1 MGFAEGSRD
10 VAQSSGPLSD
20 SSIQGIGIH
29 LSAAAGR
36 IDLAA
41 RRSRRFSWYCWGF
54 LFGTYAGLL
63 VFDFVATLFAVVTT
77 TTTSQG
83 VSVTTTYPWWALP
96 VSAAIPV
103 ALLLLAVREVVLGRR
118 ELRMPPTSTGTSELT
133 VGWTETVQQCQR
145 KITHAKS
152 ETEWSFVP
160 LVLGLFSLTEI
171 CVFIFFDVISPTGPT
186 TILIA
191 PVVGLGALALLWPL
205 YRAARKWIGSYQ
217 GLLDRQVGELARLEA
232 EFLWRFAGTPPTA

>member
-1 MGFAEGSRD
+1 MEFAEGRTD
-10 VAQSSGPLSD
+10 VAQTPGPLSD

-29 LSAAAGR
+29 LSTAAGR

-63 VFDFVATLFAVVTT
+63 IFSLLAALFAVTT
-77 TTTSQG
+77 TTTTSNS
-83 VSVTTTYPWWALP
+83 VSVTTTYPWWDLP

-118 ELRMPPTSTGTSELT
+118 EMRMPPTSTGASELT
-133 VGWTETVQQCQR
+133 LGWTETVQQCQR

-160 LVLGLFSLTEI
+160 LVLGLFSLAEI
-171 CVFIFFDVISPTGPT
+171 CVFILSESISPTE
-186 TILIA
+186 TITVLIA
-191 PVVGLGALALLWPL
+191 PVVGLGSLALLWPL

-232 EFLWRFAGTPPTA
+232 EFLWRFAGAPPTA

>member
-1 MGFAEGSRD
+1 MGFAGGSRD
-10 VAQSSGPLSD
+10 VAQSSSPLSD
-20 SSIQGIGIH
+20 SSIEGIGIH
-29 LSAAAGR
+29 LSTAAGR

-63 VFDFVATLFAVVTT
+63 VFSILANLFQVVTT

-83 VSVTTTYPWWALP
+83 VSVTTTYPWWDLP

-133 VGWTETVQQCQR
+133 LGWTEAVQQCQR

-160 LVLGLFSLTEI
+160 LVLGLFSLTEV
-171 CVFIFFDVISPTGPT
+171 CVFILFDFISPTGT
-186 TILIA
+186 STILIA
-191 PVVGLGALALLWPL
+191 PVVGFGSLALLWPL

-217 GLLDRQVGELARLEA
+217 RLLDRQVGELARLEA
-232 EFLWRFAGTPPTA
+232 EFLWRFAGAPPTA